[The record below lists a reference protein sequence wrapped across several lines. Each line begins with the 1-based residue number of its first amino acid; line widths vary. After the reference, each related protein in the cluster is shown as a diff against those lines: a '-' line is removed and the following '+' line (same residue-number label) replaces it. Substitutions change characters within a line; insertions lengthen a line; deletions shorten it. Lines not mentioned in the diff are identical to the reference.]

1 MQSVRRSFRK
11 DCLVARS
18 KTPPREPFTQER
30 RLEMMCPWVS
40 LGPRCS
46 WAGGLMKF
54 LHFRNVTKWLAQG
67 VLPHLGRKRRNLPQT
82 RSISLAVIT

>member
-30 RLEMMCPWVS
+30 QLEMMCPWVS

-46 WAGGLMKF
+46 WARGTDEVF
-54 LHFRNVTKWLAQG
+54 AF
-67 VLPHLGRKRRNLPQT
+67 
-82 RSISLAVIT
+82 